1 MQVLEI
7 DWEKI
12 TIGAFGDDG
21 NIPYWDISLYHV
33 LPRPENHSEITFTG
47 DSVLNKSTS
56 INIETGEETLDSF
69 VFLLN

>member
-7 DWEKI
+7 DWEKS
-12 TIGAFGDDG
+12 TIGILGDDG
-21 NIPYWDISLYHV
+21 NIPYWDFSPYHV
-33 LPRPENHSEITFTG
+33 LPCPENHSEITFIG

-56 INIETGEETLDSF
+56 INIETREKTLDSF